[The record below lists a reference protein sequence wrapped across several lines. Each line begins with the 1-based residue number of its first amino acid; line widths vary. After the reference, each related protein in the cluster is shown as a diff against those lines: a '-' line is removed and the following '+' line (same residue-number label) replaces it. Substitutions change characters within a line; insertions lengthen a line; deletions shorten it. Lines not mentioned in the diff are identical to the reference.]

1 MYIKCYMYKSLLK
14 SMSTHVVKA
23 RFRHGTKSLDLTI
36 PVKIAT
42 SMKINKGDVFSI
54 EAKKNKNGKLM
65 LLYTRILESS

>member
-1 MYIKCYMYKSLLK
+1 MYKSLLK

-42 SMKINKGDVFSI
+42 SMKINKGDVFSL
-54 EAKKNKNGKLM
+54 EAKNKNGKLM